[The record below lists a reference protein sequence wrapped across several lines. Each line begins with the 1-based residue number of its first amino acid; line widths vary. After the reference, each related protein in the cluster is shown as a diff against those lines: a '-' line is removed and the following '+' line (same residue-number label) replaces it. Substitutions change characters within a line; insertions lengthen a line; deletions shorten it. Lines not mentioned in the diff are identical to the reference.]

1 MARRVRFWGGAWWP
15 GIQTNASA
23 QVTDVAESSDQW
35 ILRQREDGDEKEKT
49 LGDHGK
55 FAEVPRLA
63 SVFFYCL
70 IPEGL
75 RGRGQTIW
83 FQRGGTDDI
92 TSHKILTNSCADQT
106 KAPDYNYQPSTT
118 AFRSVKSQPKCEV
131 TEYGYRPST
140 MRTDTHQ
147 TDGNNNCT
155 SSFFLLSFGRL
166 SFYVPLSSAINLV
179 IFLSKS
185 LFIFSGLHSLS
196 VENSPLRLTVTITQ
210 CCWFSLRFN
219 QNLRLRLTTWGG
231 HRLSRQ
237 PADNR

>member
-83 FQRGGTDDI
+83 FQRGCNRWYNI
-92 TSHKILTNSCADQT
+92 LQNSHKFLCRSNKSPRLQLLAQYNRLQISQITAKMRSHRVWLSAQYNANGHP
-106 KAPDYNYQPSTT
+106 PD
-118 AFRSVKSQPKCEV
+118 R
-131 TEYGYRPST
+131 R
-140 MRTDTHQ
+140 
-147 TDGNNNCT
+147 
-155 SSFFLLSFGRL
+155 
-166 SFYVPLSSAINLV
+166 
-179 IFLSKS
+179 
-185 LFIFSGLHSLS
+185 
-196 VENSPLRLTVTITQ
+196 
-210 CCWFSLRFN
+210 
-219 QNLRLRLTTWGG
+219 
-231 HRLSRQ
+231 
-237 PADNR
+237 